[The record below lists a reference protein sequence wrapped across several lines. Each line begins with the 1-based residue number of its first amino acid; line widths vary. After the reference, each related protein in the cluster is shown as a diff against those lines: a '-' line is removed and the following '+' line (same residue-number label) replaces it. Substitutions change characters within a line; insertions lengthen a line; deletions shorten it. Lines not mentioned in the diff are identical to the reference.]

1 MTPKECFIV
10 GSGMYVPDTVIDNA
24 TIAPVLGILPEQ
36 IYRSSGIHRRRW
48 AGSGTPTSALAC
60 TALERAMGDAG
71 IKTGDIDYL
80 LFGTMTPDRY
90 IPGSACSVQKALG
103 MSEIPCLDIRAACCN
118 ALYGIQLARA
128 LITSG
133 TASVVALC
141 FAEIQ
146 SAWLDL
152 SPKSATIS
160 MLFGDGASALI
171 VSADQN
177 AGALE
182 ILDILLAT
190 NGSYVDDLGIRSPGT
205 AFPIDPGAAD
215 TAECDNSLPRMVGQS
230 VILQASRRMTAA
242 CERVLE
248 RNGMTI
254 GDIHWI
260 APHQANANLLLQLAR
275 NLRFREGSG
284 IISVL
289 DEYGNTGSA
298 SMGMAL
304 DVLRHSAGIRP
315 NDYVL
320 LPAFAAGFTWGAGL
334 CRASTST

>member
-1 MTPKECFIV
+1 MTPKDCFIV
-10 GSGMYVPDTVIDNA
+10 GSGMYVPDTVVENE
-24 TIAPVLGILPEQ
+24 TIAPVLGISAEQ
-36 IYRSSGIHRRRW
+36 IYRSSGIRRRRW
-48 AGSGTPTSALAC
+48 AGRGTPTSALAC
-60 TALERAMGDAG
+60 TALERALADAG
-71 IKTGDIDYL
+71 IKIGDIDYL
-80 LFGTMTPDRY
+80 LLGTMTPDRN
-90 IPGSACSVQKALG
+90 IPGTACSVQKALG

-133 TASVVALC
+133 TACVVALC

-160 MLFGDGASALI
+160 MLFGDGASALLL
-171 VSADQN
+171 SADRN

-182 ILDILLAT
+182 ILDVLLAT

-205 AFPIDPGAAD
+205 AFPIDPGSVD
-215 TAECDNSLPRMVGQS
+215 TLERDSSLPRMVGQS

-242 CERVLE
+242 CERILG
-248 RNGMTI
+248 RNGRTI
-254 GDIHWI
+254 GDIRWI
-260 APHQANANLLLQLAR
+260 APHQANANMLLQLAR
-275 NLRFREGSG
+275 ALRFPEESG

-289 DEYGNTGSA
+289 QEYGNTGSA

-304 DVLRHSAGIRP
+304 DVLRHSAGIGP

-334 CRASTST
+334 CRASAE